1 MSEVLRA
8 LIRNKMM
15 TEARCEAFVIYLFC
29 FVFFL
34 LSSQISYD
42 CFCVEI

>member
-29 FVFFL
+29 FVFFVKFTD
-34 LSSQISYD
+34 I
-42 CFCVEI
+42 I